1 MSRASGRKNT
11 PRQPIVAAPGTPEGD
26 EQGQSERTAEGKYG
40 GPIPGGAPPHLINRE
55 TMRQKTPI
63 AADLPEDRGMMA
75 HGVPAGTHTAHERGD
90 STRGPNEVVPP
101 VPVYRKMVEPAPAV
115 PVYLVERGAGA
126 KPLKT
131 LATDKFTVPAAGSD
145 PIRIAGRDKTRSRM
159 LMLVETAAGAAGAPP
174 QGIRFDHEVG
184 NLTLGGGAL
193 LRAGAVSYLKIEFND
208 ELFAVSTDSS
218 ACLLSVIFL
227 YEVPGGG

>member
-1 MSRASGRKNT
+1 MSRASGRNS
-11 PRQPIVAAPGTPEGD
+11 PRKPVAAEPGTPEGD
-26 EQGQSERTAEGKYG
+26 EIGASERTEFGKYG
-40 GPIPGGAPPHLINRE
+40 GAIPGGAPPHQVNRE
-55 TMRQKTPI
+55 VMRQKTPI
-63 AADLPEDRGMMA
+63 ADDLPEGRGMMA
-75 HGVPAGTHTAHERGD
+75 HGVPAGTHTAHERAD
-90 STRGPNEVVPP
+90 AMRGPNTTHQP
-101 VPVYRKMVEPAPAV
+101 VPVYRKPTDTPLPV
-115 PVYLVERGAGA
+115 PVYLVERGSGA

-131 LATDKFTVPAAGSD
+131 LATDHFTIPPAGSD
-145 PIRIAGRDKTRSRM
+145 PVRIAGRDKTRHRM

-218 ACLLSVIFL
+218 ACVLSVIFL